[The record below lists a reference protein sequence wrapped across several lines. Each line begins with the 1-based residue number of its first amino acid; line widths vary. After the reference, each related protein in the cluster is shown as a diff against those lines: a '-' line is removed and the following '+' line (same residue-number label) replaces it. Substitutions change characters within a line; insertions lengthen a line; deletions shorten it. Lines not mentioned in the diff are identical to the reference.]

1 MRESKMKKEISEV
14 EYCEVNECEAVHCSA
29 FASKKLEI
37 KLENIGI
44 ISLLLCD
51 QCKLKF
57 LEGGE
62 S

>member
-1 MRESKMKKEISEV
+1 MKKEISEA
-14 EYCEVNECEAVHCSA
+14 EYYGINDECEAVHCSD
-29 FASKKLEI
+29 FAKKKLEI

-51 QCKLKF
+51 KCKVKF
-57 LEGGE
+57 LEGSE